1 MRAIG
6 YILLIFGFLWLV
18 LWCGGSV
25 GPLTRS
31 IAIENFQK
39 YSENG
44 KYSGNEVCDAIRN
57 VLEEYRE
64 NAHGIALPAAVMLV
78 GGILLDIAS
87 KRATKR
93 NFLKTKNDHTVSN

>member
-18 LWCGGSV
+18 LWCAGSV

-39 YSENG
+39 YHQADN
-44 KYSGNEVCDAIRN
+44 YSGNEVCDAIRS
-57 VLEEYRE
+57 VLEEYKE
-64 NAHGIALPAAVMLV
+64 NAHGVALPAAAMLV
-78 GGILLDIAS
+78 GGILLDLAGRRN
-87 KRATKR
+87 KKR
-93 NFLKTKNDHTVSN
+93 NSSN